1 MRSLLL
7 AAVAVAA
14 FAAEGRGQQS
24 GCAQRPIVVNSAAGA
39 FSLDT
44 VPGWL
49 VTCSPSRDDS
59 VLVVYRR
66 FRDAARLGVAF
77 MYVGVLSP
85 SAAKPA
91 TFAQR
96 LDDDAANRKRGV
108 PDFAVTEQKK
118 VQTKKGESATVRQ
131 YWGRSR
137 DLYEMVAYIPRGPHI
152 VVIGIK
158 TQAEMPFL
166 NALREFNLLVRSYA
180 PAPQTKAK

>member
-24 GCAQRPIVVNSAAGA
+24 GCAQRP
-39 FSLDT
+39 
-44 VPGWL
+44 
-49 VTCSPSRDDS
+49 
-59 VLVVYRR
+59 
-66 FRDAARLGVAF
+66 
-77 MYVGVLSP
+77 
-85 SAAKPA
+85 
-91 TFAQR
+91 
-96 LDDDAANRKRGV
+96 
-108 PDFAVTEQKK
+108 
-118 VQTKKGESATVRQ
+118 
-131 YWGRSR
+131 
-137 DLYEMVAYIPRGPHI
+137 I